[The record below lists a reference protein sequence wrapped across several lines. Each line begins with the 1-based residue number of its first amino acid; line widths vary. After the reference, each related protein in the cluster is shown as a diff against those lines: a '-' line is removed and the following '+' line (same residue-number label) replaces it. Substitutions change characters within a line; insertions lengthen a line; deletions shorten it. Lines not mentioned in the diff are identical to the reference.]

1 MPLTKQQSQLLRAL
15 EQEFYVISKAC
26 QKVGIDR
33 KTYYNWLEKNPEFK
47 RACEKADEDLMVLVE
62 DRLKHATLKNAPWA
76 VRFFLSR
83 RHPLYKYKV
92 EVEEKPT
99 FLFEAD
105 EDS

>member
-1 MPLTKQQSQLLRAL
+1 MKLTRRQLVLLKAL
-15 EQEFYVISKAC
+15 EEEFYIITAAC
-26 QKVGIDR
+26 EKVNVSR
-33 KTYYNWLEKNPEFK
+33 KTYYRWLEQPEFK